1 MCTPTPFG
9 ADTAHPS
16 AGERRMS
23 STPILLLA
31 YNRADKFE
39 RLLESLRAVRAD
51 NLIVCVD
58 GPKLQVPGDSERVAA
73 VRALAES
80 IDWTNKV
87 ELIFRPENLGL
98 RANVVASVTHSTNTF
113 GKVIVIEDDT
123 VPGREMIPFLEAM
136 LDRFAD
142 DTHIEHVSGYHLV
155 PPQRSGVQGIGP
167 RLSRYPESYAWATWQ
182 RAWVGYDDE
191 LTWAM
196 NATVADLQRIVG
208 SRVGALRWKQN
219 FADAHAGRISTWA
232 YRWLASMWSRD
243 AWVLSPGV
251 NLAHYAGHDDG
262 THTVLTPKWS
272 ELPLFDG
279 ALADIVAGDPLPDR
293 KADEWIARM
302 VFEENLYGLTRGVA
316 ISAVLEARK
325 RARARRANRSR

>member
-1 MCTPTPFG
+1 
-9 ADTAHPS
+9 
-16 AGERRMS
+16 MS

-39 RLLESLRAVRAD
+39 RLLASLRDVRAE

-58 GPKLQVPGDSERVAA
+58 GPKAHVPGDAERVAA

-80 IDWTNKV
+80 IDWTKKV
-87 ELIFRPENLGL
+87 ELVFRPENLGL
-98 RANVVASVTHSTNTF
+98 RANVVASVTQATDAH
-113 GKVIVIEDDT
+113 GRVIVIEDDT
-123 VPGREMIPFLEAM
+123 VPGRDMIPFLEAM
-136 LDRFAD
+136 LDRFVD

-155 PPQRSGVQGIGP
+155 PPAHSGVAGMGP

-182 RAWVGYDDE
+182 RAWLGYDDD

-196 NATVADLQRIVG
+196 NATVSDLQRIVG

-262 THTVLTPKWS
+262 THTVLKPKWS
-272 ELPLFDG
+272 ELPVFEG
-279 ALADIVAGDPLPDR
+279 ALADIVAGDPEPDFE
-293 KADEWIARM
+293 ADKWIAQM

-325 RARARRANRSR
+325 RERARRANRSR